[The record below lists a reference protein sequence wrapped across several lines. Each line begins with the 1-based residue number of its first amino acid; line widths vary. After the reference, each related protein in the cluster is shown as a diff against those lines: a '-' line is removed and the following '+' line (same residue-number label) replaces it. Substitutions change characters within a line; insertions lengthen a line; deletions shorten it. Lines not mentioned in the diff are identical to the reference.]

1 MSVFHVDQTAGDVF
15 RSQYPFERRSHRR
28 ARFAGADNEDTI
40 EPVEL

>member
-1 MSVFHVDQTAGDVF
+1 MLGTVWISLQNWNLIGK
-15 RSQYPFERRSHRR
+15 